1 MPLILALVEE
11 RTAHLLLALLY
22 LLEET
27 ELTHLFD
34 QVLILLLLLRD
45 LLLFQLLLPLLL
57 LEVLLGFLVLFYLF
71 DEEAATDAPWATV
84 FPRPVLDKEPTEGI
98 ILTLG
103 RLGEKWGYGIQITT
117 WKAV

>member
-1 MPLILALVEE
+1 VPLILALVKEW
-11 RTAHLLLALLY
+11 TAHLLLALLY

-34 QVLILLLLLRD
+34 QVLILLLLLCY

-57 LEVLLGFLVLFYLF
+57 LEVFLGFLVLFDLL
-71 DEEAATDAPWATV
+71 DEEAATNAARTTI
-84 FPRPVLDKEPTEGI
+84 FPRPVLDEESSERV

-103 RLGEKWGYGIQITT
+103 GLGAESGYGLRLTT